1 MTSNG
6 AVSARNYWNQS
17 WHEYCNK
24 ERIEQSG
31 ALTKGQVMKVLTVI
45 LTIALTLTVLVLKD
59 YVQQSIDYKIC
70 TNGNSHS
77 LMNALSEDM
86 LLCPLS
92 EPSIADSIDAV
103 LL

>member
-1 MTSNG
+1 
-6 AVSARNYWNQS
+6 
-17 WHEYCNK
+17 
-24 ERIEQSG
+24 
-31 ALTKGQVMKVLTVI
+31 MKTVLTVI
-45 LTIALTLTVLVLKD
+45 LTITLTLTVLVLKD

-70 TNGNSHS
+70 MNGNSHS

-86 LLCPLS
+86 LLCPLN

>member
-1 MTSNG
+1 
-6 AVSARNYWNQS
+6 
-17 WHEYCNK
+17 
-24 ERIEQSG
+24 
-31 ALTKGQVMKVLTVI
+31 MKTVLTVI

-70 TNGNSHS
+70 MNGNSHS